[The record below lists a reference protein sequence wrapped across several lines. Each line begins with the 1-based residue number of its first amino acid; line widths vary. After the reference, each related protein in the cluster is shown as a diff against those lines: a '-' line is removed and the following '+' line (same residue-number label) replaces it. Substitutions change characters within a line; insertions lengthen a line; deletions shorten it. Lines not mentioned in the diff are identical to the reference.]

1 MTKKFANV
9 FEFLAEAERL
19 GREIEIRYP
28 ASGTWHKLN
37 ILEGSRVGGIRQL
50 FDQGNLRLKPK
61 LKTVEGYVMLTRGTS
76 ATSAHLPFYAD
87 NPFVYADKECS
98 PARRTEG
105 DIIAKI
111 TFEVEE

>member
-1 MTKKFANV
+1 MKKFANV
-9 FEFLAEAERL
+9 FELLAEADANGRIAEIKNPLDHSWSQL
-19 GREIEIRYP
+19 GLLANLNTLRARFNRGEI
-28 ASGTWHKLN
+28 
-37 ILEGSRVGGIRQL
+37 
-50 FDQGNLRLKPK
+50 RLKPK
-61 LKTVEGYVMLTRGTS
+61 FKTVEGYIMLTPCAKAGP
-76 ATSAHLPFYAD
+76 AHLPFYAD

>member
-19 GREIEIRYP
+19 GREVERKY
-28 ASGTWHKLN
+28 SDGTWN
-37 ILEGSRVGGIRQL
+37 ILPSSYSIHSCHSL
-50 FDQGNLRLKPK
+50 FDEGGLRLKPK
-61 LKTVEGYVMLTRGTS
+61 FKTVEGYVVLTPGTP
-76 ATSAHLPFYAD
+76 ATSTHLGVYAL
-87 NPFVYADKECS
+87 NPFVYTDKECS
-98 PARRTEG
+98 PARRTVG

>member
-9 FEFLAEAERL
+9 FELLAEAERL
-19 GREIEIRYP
+19 GREVERKY
-28 ASGTWHKLN
+28 SDGTWN
-37 ILEGSRVGGIRQL
+37 ILRSSHSIGGCHALFDEGS
-50 FDQGNLRLKPK
+50 LRLKPK
-61 LKTVEGYVMLTRGTS
+61 FKTVEGYVVLTPG
-76 ATSAHLPFYAD
+76 AKAGPAHLPFYA
-87 NPFVYADKECS
+87 NTFVYADKGCS